1 MRVIPPHNP
10 LLRIFLVLDLINMF
24 PGILRERHIRP
35 RLRRIQSR
43 NTRGNTQAVAVF
55 FSDQHSANFR
65 LAVRTRVLPDLA
77 EHFTLNRHSRL
88 SLIRFPFTHFSH
100 AYESSSP
107 VRHSEGGLARGISA
121 ATAYNSSPNTA
132 LLSPAIKYAFSFS
145 A

>member
-1 MRVIPPHNP
+1 MRVIPAHNP
-10 LLRIFLVLDLINMF
+10 LVRIFLVLDLVNMR
-24 PGILRERHIRP
+24 PGILRERHVSS
-35 RLRRIQSR
+35 RLSRVQSR
-43 NTRGNTQAVAVF
+43 NARGNTQSVAVF

-77 EHFTLNRHSRL
+77 QHFALNRHSRL

-132 LLSPAIKYAFSFS
+132 LPPPALNYA
-145 A
+145 